1 MMTGPAVPDA
11 DRLFEG
17 LTAPAFLCRP
27 DAGVVAANG
36 PAGALLAEW
45 VRAPFD
51 RPAGDLL
58 GCLNAV
64 EAGCGHGPRC
74 TGCPIRAA
82 IRCAAAGERVERLPV
97 AMVLVRQGKPRRL
110 ELRITAAPVSLDGQP
125 LALVALEPSEW
136 VP

>member
-1 MMTGPAVPDA
+1 MVTGGPTPDA
-11 DRLFEG
+11 ARLFEG
-17 LTAPAFLCRP
+17 LTVPAFLCRP

-45 VRAPFD
+45 AQAPFD

-58 GCLNAV
+58 GCLNAAD
-64 EAGCGHGPRC
+64 AGCGCGPRC

-82 IRCAAAGERVERLPV
+82 IRRAVAGERVEGQPV

-110 ELRITAAPVSLDGQP
+110 ELRVSAVPAGGGA
-125 LALVALEPSEW
+125 LALVTLAPAEW
-136 VP
+136 VA